1 MFISQGNK
9 VVGTGKAWPRCSPH
23 YRRRGCQSSGRGSQT
38 GQALLGPDSSS
49 DLPLAI
55 SAVPAQ
61 AQGIFGL
68 FRAFSQPTPPAQ
80 PPQSFGY
87 QPDPGVERPRRKARP
102 RPKPVVVEQPEIKK
116 PIEPKPLGE
125 LANPVPALLAD
136 STLRPG
142 DMVMFPDGLRVFTGK
157 PGRSHKLTDFK
168 PLAQAGKHLS
178 RATRKLVAH
187 LLPGENVAWSTDAV
201 RTGGKLAANTDNI
214 STTGSVSRPNKPKG
228 SQSR

>member
-1 MFISQGNK
+1 MPK
-9 VVGTGKAWPRCSPH
+9 VGPRLAALAQP
-23 YRRRGCQSSGRGSQT
+23 YRVLT
-38 GQALLGPDSSS
+38 AALI
-49 DLPLAI
+49 LPLAI

-68 FRAFSQPTPPAQ
+68 FRAFSQPTAPA
-80 PPQSFGY
+80 PPQPFAY
-87 QPDPGVERPRRKARP
+87 QPDPGVEQPRRKARP
-102 RPKPVVVEQPEIKK
+102 RPKPVVVEQLEIKK

-125 LANPVPALLAD
+125 IANPVPALLAD

-157 PGRSHKLTDFK
+157 PGSSHKLTDFK

-187 LLPGENVAWSTDAV
+187 LLPSENIAWNTDAV
-201 RTGGKLAANTDNI
+201 RSDGKLAANTNDI
-214 STTGSVSRPNKPKG
+214 STTGSVSSPKNGKG
-228 SQSR
+228 SRPR